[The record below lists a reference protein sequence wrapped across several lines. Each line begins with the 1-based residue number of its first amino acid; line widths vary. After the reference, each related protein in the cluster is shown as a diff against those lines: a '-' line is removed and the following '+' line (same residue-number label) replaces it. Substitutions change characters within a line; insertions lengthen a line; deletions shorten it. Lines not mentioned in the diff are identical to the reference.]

1 MVRAIHCTQM
11 VIVTRCI
18 LHRFADSVYA
28 FVQPSRQAP
37 ASKVVYAINR
47 EKQEE
52 VFSGAHHHHPHSK
65 AKNVLISR
73 VERLQNCLQKVICTF
88 DDSQLVRV
96 EES

>member
-11 VIVTRCI
+11 VIVTLCI
-18 LHRFADSVYA
+18 LHRFADSVHA

-52 VFSGAHHHHPHSK
+52 VLSGAHHHHPHSK

-73 VERLQNCLQKVICTF
+73 VERLQNCLQKVICTS